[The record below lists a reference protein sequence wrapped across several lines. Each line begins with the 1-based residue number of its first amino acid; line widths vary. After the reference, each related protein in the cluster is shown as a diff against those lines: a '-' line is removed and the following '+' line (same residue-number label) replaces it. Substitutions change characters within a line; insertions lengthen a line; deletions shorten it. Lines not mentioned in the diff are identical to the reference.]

1 MVAEKKKKKRKGIPY
16 EHKFKG
22 KNKGKCKICGCTNSV
37 IYSYGLQL
45 CRKCFREMA
54 EDLGF
59 RKY

>member
-1 MVAEKKKKKRKGIPY
+1 MAEKKKKTKGIPY
-16 EHKFKG
+16 ENKFKG
-22 KNKGKCKICGCTNSV
+22 KNNAKCKICGSSRSV

-54 EDLGF
+54 EDIGF